1 MYSSH
6 IHKSL
11 KSFDYEAGAVLRIPQ
26 KRISNIRGNK
36 ILSSPSSSPSS
47 SSTKSSAA
55 TTMASAVS
63 ATTTSSTSA
72 HNSSYRRGGATNV
85 DDIALMATS
94 CHNTIDDDD
103 EEEEDR
109 DHDDSNNHDNGNDSN
124 NNNNDNNNYN
134 TGDDRLINVIET
146 TPQEL
151 MDKNHNN
158 MILDQLEA
166 FMDQYVLTTILRD
179 QRSNLELGNIIHL
192 EEEYQLI
199 RDLRR

>member
-1 MYSSH
+1 VYSSH

-103 EEEEDR
+103 EEEDR